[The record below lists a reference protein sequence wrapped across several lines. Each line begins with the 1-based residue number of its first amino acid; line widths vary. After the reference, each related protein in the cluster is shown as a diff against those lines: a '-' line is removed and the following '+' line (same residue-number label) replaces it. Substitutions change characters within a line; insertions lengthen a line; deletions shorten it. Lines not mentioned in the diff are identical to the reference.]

1 MLVYRPA
8 VTDDLDAMLAL
19 LHRSAQRHVLPG
31 LTPQGQAYYLA
42 QLDRPVLADK
52 LADRQRFGFAL
63 AWCGGQLVGLAA
75 VRWPAHVYY
84 LFVDEAFQRQ
94 GVARQLWQRLQA
106 SAPDARLWRV
116 NAAPGAVVAY
126 QHLGFVATGPE
137 QQLQGIR
144 YVPMQCQCAG
154 PDLADGLA

>member
-42 QLDRPVLADK
+42 QLDRSVLADK
-52 LADRQRFGFAL
+52 LADRQRFGFVL

-106 SAPDARLWRV
+106 SAPDALLWRV
-116 NAAPGAVVAY
+116 NAAPGAVAAY
-126 QHLGFVATGPE
+126 QRLGFVATGPE
-137 QQLQGIR
+137 QALHGIR
-144 YVPMQCQCAG
+144 YVPMQCQRAG
-154 PDLADGLA
+154 LGQAD